1 MFNLQALKALTHRNL
16 KAMGTGYR
24 DAIINSLAMAFL
36 WAINGKYLLPA
47 VGLNPAIAGPM
58 FIGSLI
64 FTFCEVTFNRGIA
77 FVFDVHGVRTLN
89 FYMTLPYHKIY
100 FLLAHMISLSLEIVA
115 LSLPALILG
124 KIILGS
130 LLTIQFTTIPHFIL
144 IYLLS
149 TLFFASFTLAISL
162 SSSVSWFLHSNFA
175 QCIGPMAFLGCMD
188 VPWTFITK
196 TFPTL
201 RWIFVISPVTYI
213 TEGLRRTLL
222 GHDTFALWL
231 CMSMILLYTMLT
243 MLITWYALRKKY
255 DYI

>member
-1 MFNLQALKALTHRNL
+1 MYALKALTHRNL
-16 KAMGTGYR
+16 KAMGSGYK
-24 DAIINSLAMAFL
+24 DAIINSLAMALL
-36 WAINGKYLLPA
+36 WSINGKYLLPA

-64 FTFCEVTFNRGIA
+64 FTFFEVTFNRGIA
-77 FVFDVHGVRTLN
+77 FVFDVHGPRTLN
-89 FYMTLPYHKIY
+89 FYMTLPYGIIY
-100 FLLAHMISLSLEIVA
+100 FLLAHMISLSLEIIA

-130 LLTIQFTTIPHFIL
+130 LLTIQASAIPSFIL
-144 IYLLS
+144 VYVLS
-149 TLFFASFTLAISL
+149 TFFFAGLTLAISL
-162 SSSVSWFLHSNFA
+162 SSSISWFLHSNFA

-188 VPWTFITK
+188 VPWTFIST

-201 RWIFVISPVTYI
+201 RWIFVISPATYV

-231 CMSMILLYTMLT
+231 CIGMILFYTALT
-243 MLITWYALRKKY
+243 LAITWYALRKKY